1 MGVDDAPQFIGQ
13 QFGQLIPGHLDVF
26 VGATLVAG
34 AGALRSQ
41 PLRTAGAVTRA
52 WCRMEPGMFCSSGEG
67 SRSVSIGVTPIT
79 SPSRTSGV
87 NAPQWVWESR
97 AEPLT

>member
-1 MGVDDAPQFIGQ
+1 MSTTRRSSSASSSVSSSQDTSTYSSAPRLSLG
-13 QFGQLIPGHLDVF
+13 PGPS
-26 VGATLVAG
+26 
-34 AGALRSQ
+34 RSQ

-67 SRSVSIGVTPIT
+67 SRSLSIGVTPIT

>member
-34 AGALRSQ
+34 AGALPQ
-41 PLRTAGAVTRA
+41 PAAAHRRRGHAGLVPDGTRNVLQQ
-52 WCRMEPGMFCSSGEG
+52 RG
-67 SRSVSIGVTPIT
+67 GV
-79 SPSRTSGV
+79 
-87 NAPQWVWESR
+87 
-97 AEPLT
+97 